1 MKLTPPP
8 PNPLAHPAVLIR
20 RVHAYA
26 AYRLGHGPDAE
37 DATNEVFERALRG
50 IDTYDPAKG
59 DAVAW
64 LLGIARRV
72 VAEEFTRRAAA
83 PQALLP
89 TLVAVDDVAQASVDR
104 LTLVAAV
111 RRLSERDAELIALR
125 YGADLRVTDVARLV
139 GLSKNATDV
148 ALHRARWRL
157 AELLA
162 EEAEV
167 PVTAAAVSFSLGSP
181 Y

>member
-1 MKLTPPP
+1 MKR
-8 PNPLAHPAVLIR
+8 NPLAHPAPLIR

-26 AYRLGHGPDAE
+26 AYRLGNGPDAE
-37 DATNEVFERALRG
+37 DVTNEVFVRALRG
-50 IDTYDPAKG
+50 IDTFDAAKG
-59 DAVAW
+59 EPVAW

-72 VAEEFTRRAAA
+72 VSEELARRANA
-83 PQALLP
+83 PQAELP
-89 TLVAVDDVAQASVDR
+89 SLAARDDVVQSSLTR

-111 RRLSERDAELIALR
+111 RKLGERDAELIALR
-125 YGADLRVTDVARLV
+125 YGADLRVSDVARIV

-148 ALHRARWRL
+148 ALHRARLRL

-162 EEAEV
+162 EESEV
-167 PVTAAAVSFSLGSP
+167 PDTSGAVSFSLGSP